1 MDVSSCRAWSD
12 VDTVDTISLSSL
24 DINSCVGIPKRDNQT
39 KKLHDVYLPP
49 ELMEKIVCYFDGET
63 LLKFK
68 QLSKTCAK
76 IANNALRYNKLWKTI
91 CHHEI
96 PKKYLIDLF
105 TKQCDKNVPFD
116 LLSTAHYETAYKK
129 WLQWQNPDF
138 KITYLG
144 QHDFLGLNGVVK
156 IICHNLD
163 VMVVFTNLMS
173 TFTITKNT
181 ISGEYYVLSGYSRM
195 CKLNTLEVLNPR
207 PEIIDQETEEDDI
220 FISCRENLSN
230 FCPLHNAVNE
240 IHDGIIREHYT
251 GRLVD
256 VDMNVYTNVCC
267 WVRETWYEWH
277 SNNNSKA
284 IKGHLCPHLSI
295 LLFTSVIHG
304 LIISRNQVNSILIHE
319 IYKNSCIMAPE
330 WLKNKYSGASAVYMY
345 TNILFVGTLNGYL
358 LAYRLHCMD
367 DLINLKDKNLL
378 LEVKLNIG
386 QINMFD
392 IVDFDDIKAI
402 VVASTKSV
410 LWIKIN

>member
-1 MDVSSCRAWSD
+1 
-12 VDTVDTISLSSL
+12 
-24 DINSCVGIPKRDNQT
+24 
-39 KKLHDVYLPP
+39 
-49 ELMEKIVCYFDGET
+49 
-63 LLKFK
+63 
-68 QLSKTCAK
+68 
-76 IANNALRYNKLWKTI
+76 
-91 CHHEI
+91 
-96 PKKYLIDLF
+96 LF

-163 VMVVFTNLMS
+163 VMVVFTHLMS